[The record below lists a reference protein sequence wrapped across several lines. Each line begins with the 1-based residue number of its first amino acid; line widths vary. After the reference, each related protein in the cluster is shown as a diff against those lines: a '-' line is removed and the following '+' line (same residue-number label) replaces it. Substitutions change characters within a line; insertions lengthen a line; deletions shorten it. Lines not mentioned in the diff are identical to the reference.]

1 MPWGKNNGGSLVPVL
16 LAPSLYRAFSSDPKP
31 VHSASYAA
39 SCSLS
44 PEDSLVTTSVSPAGP
59 WVPLLATCPW
69 KFHFQPHALLL
80 AERSAGVFET
90 PHVLVLGRQ
99 PGCPYLVGA
108 GTAPHVISCMT
119 ALIAC
124 SKGLGRQGK

>member
-1 MPWGKNNGGSLVPVL
+1 MPWGKNNGESLVPVL
-16 LAPSLYRAFSSDPKP
+16 LARSLHRAFSSDPKP

-69 KFHFQPHALLL
+69 KVHFQPHALLL
-80 AERSAGVFET
+80 AERSHKRLQGCLR
-90 PHVLVLGRQ
+90 PLMCWCLG
-99 PGCPYLVGA
+99 GSLA
-108 GTAPHVISCMT
+108 
-119 ALIAC
+119 ALIWW
-124 SKGLGRQGK
+124 GLAPRPTLLAV